1 MYIWPKQAHR
11 TGLRR
16 QMEAERAIERVGIV
30 DARHQL
36 VLDEPLP
43 IAEATRVRVIVLFAD
58 DTEIGEEEWL
68 HAATTNPSF
77 EFLKDP
83 AEDIY
88 TIEDGK
94 PFHDQG

>member
-1 MYIWPKQAHR
+1 
-11 TGLRR
+11 
-16 QMEAERAIERVGIV
+16 MEAARAIERTGII
-30 DARHQL
+30 DAGHQI

-43 IAEATRVRVIVLFAD
+43 IAQATRVRVIVLFPD
-58 DTEIGEEEWL
+58 DTEIDESEWL
-68 HAATTNPSF
+68 RAAATNPAF